1 MIERLGAAF
10 SEQPANSEW
19 TLINQNRSI
28 LLTQSIHSDKK
39 QPRSIFRS
47 NKIRTS
53 KYTWLTFIPVNL
65 YNQYQKAANV
75 YFTFISYLQTIR
87 LISITDGQ
95 PLMLVPLL
103 VVLAISMVKDAWED
117 YKRKQADWK
126 ENR

>member
-1 MIERLGAAF
+1 M
-10 SEQPANSEW
+10 
-19 TLINQNRSI
+19 
-28 LLTQSIHSDKK
+28 TQATHSDKK
-39 QPRSIFRS
+39 ATPSIFRS
-47 NKIRTS
+47 NRVRTS

-75 YFTFISYLQTIR
+75 YFTFISWLQTIR

-117 YKRKQADWK
+117 YKRKKADRV
-126 ENR
+126 ENS